1 MPPKQHHLK
10 RAKRKKPSGPRKKK
24 EAPTA
29 DASQDSDANANE
41 EGKMEE
47 EDEGDEGKEA
57 DEGTSFNN
65 NDK

>member
-1 MPPKQHHLK
+1 MPPKK
-10 RAKRKKPSGPRKKK
+10 KDKGGRRKTQSGSRKT
-24 EAPTA
+24 TA
-29 DASQDSDANANE
+29 AGATPHESDANANE

-47 EDEGDEGKEA
+47 EDEGYEGKEA

>member
-10 RAKRKKPSGPRKKK
+10 RAQRKAPSGPYKKK
-24 EAPTA
+24 EAPSA